1 MISRHWKGI
10 ARPERAAE
18 YVRHLR
24 TSVFPELAR
33 IPGFVRGTVL
43 SRSVEAGTEF
53 QIVTQW
59 TTLDAIK
66 AFAGAGVE
74 TAVVAPVVQEL
85 MVSYDAT
92 VVHYEILDVFE
103 PQGS

>member
-1 MISRHWKGI
+1 VISRHWNGI
-10 ARPERAAE
+10 AKPGREQD

-33 IPGFVRGTVL
+33 IPGFVRATIL
-43 SRSVEAGTEF
+43 SRPVAAGTEF

-59 TTLDAIK
+59 ASLDAVT
-66 AFAGAGVE
+66 AFAGANVE
-74 TAVVAPVVQEL
+74 VAVVAPVVGEL

-92 VVHYEILDVFE
+92 VVHYEVVEVFE
-103 PQGS
+103 HLP